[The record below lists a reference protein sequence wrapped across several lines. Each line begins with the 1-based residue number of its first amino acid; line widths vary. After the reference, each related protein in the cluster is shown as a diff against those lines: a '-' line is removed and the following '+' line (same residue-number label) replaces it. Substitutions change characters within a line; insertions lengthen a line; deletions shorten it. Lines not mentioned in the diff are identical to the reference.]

1 MKQNQSI
8 HMTFNN
14 SRIRMMNYKHTK
26 PISQN
31 QHSALWLMNNCV
43 SLPRK
48 LWLKVNNLMSVQSE
62 AKLLL
67 VKQENAGLH
76 CNN

>member
-1 MKQNQSI
+1 
-8 HMTFNN
+8 
-14 SRIRMMNYKHTK
+14 
-26 PISQN
+26 
-31 QHSALWLMNNCV
+31 MNNCV

-67 VKQENAGLH
+67 IKQENAGLH